1 MPLEVREDWL
11 AQVQEEI
18 LEPERRIVDPHHHF
32 FVAGGAFPSYD
43 LDALWADTATHQV
56 EQTVY
61 IQCWEGYR
69 QDGPAKFACVGE
81 TEWVDSIAATARQRP
96 ESAQICAM
104 IGTAELRLGAG
115 VRPVLEAHQQASK
128 LFRGIRLA
136 AAWDASDALISM
148 PEINDAHLY
157 SDAKFL
163 EGFAVLADMGLVFD
177 AYHYHHQTPGL
188 TKLARAFPEVEF
200 VLDHFGTPLGVGP
213 YAGRQEEIYAQ
224 WARDVKEIATCPN
237 VSMKLGGLVMPWNGF
252 GFEDNDRP
260 PTSDELVDAQA
271 RYYHY
276 SIEQFGPERCMFQSN
291 FPVDKCALS
300 YAVLWNAFKKIAAGY
315 TEAEQESLFRG
326 TATRVYQ
333 LESVS

>member
-11 AQVQEEI
+11 QQVQEDI

-32 FVAGGAFPSYD
+32 FVAGGTFPFYD
-43 LDALWADTATHQV
+43 LDTLWADTATHNV

-61 IQCWEGYR
+61 LQCWEGYR
-69 QDGPAKFACVGE
+69 QDGPEEFACVGE
-81 TEWVDSIAATARQRP
+81 TEWVDAIAETARQRP
-96 ESAQICAM
+96 DAAQIRAI

-115 VRPVLEAHQQASK
+115 VRAVLEAHQQASP

-136 AAWDASDALISM
+136 AAWDASDELISM
-148 PEINDAHLY
+148 PGVEDAHLY
-157 SDAKFL
+157 RDKKFL
-163 EGFAVLADMGLVFD
+163 EGFAELADMGLVFD
-177 AYHYHHQTPGL
+177 AYHYFHQTPEL
-188 TKLARAFPEVEF
+188 TELARAFPQVEI

-213 YAGRQEEIYAQ
+213 YAGRREEIYAE
-224 WARDVKEIATCPN
+224 WARDLKELARCPN
-237 VSMKLGGLVMPWNGF
+237 VTIKLGGLVMAWCGF
-252 GFEDNDRP
+252 GFDDDERP
-260 PTSDELVDAQA
+260 PTSDELVAQQA

-300 YAVLWNAFKKIAAGY
+300 YAVLWNAFKKIAADY
-315 TEAEQESLFRG
+315 TEAEKDMLFRG

-333 LESVS
+333 LEP

>member
-11 AQVQEEI
+11 AQVQEDI
-18 LEPERRIVDPHHHF
+18 LEPERRIVDAHHHF
-32 FVAGGAFPSYD
+32 FVAGGAFPFYD
-43 LDALWADTATHQV
+43 LDTLWADTATHNV

-61 IQCWEGYR
+61 MQCWEGYR
-69 QDGPAKFACVGE
+69 QDGPEELACVGE
-81 TEWVDSIAATARQRP
+81 TEWVDAIAETARQRP
-96 ESAQICAM
+96 DAAQIRG
-104 IGTAELRLGAG
+104 IISTAELRLGAG
-115 VRPVLEAHQQASK
+115 VRAVLEAHQEASK

-136 AAWDASDALISM
+136 AAWDASDDLISM
-148 PEINDAHLY
+148 PGVDDAHLY
-157 SDAKFL
+157 RDAKFI

-177 AYHYHHQTPGL
+177 AYHYYHQTPEL
-188 TKLARAFPEVEF
+188 TELARAFPEVEF

-213 YAGRQEEIYAQ
+213 YANRRDEIYAQ
-224 WARDVKEIATCPN
+224 WARDVTEIASCPN

-252 GFEDNDRP
+252 GFDDDDRP
-260 PTSDELVDAQA
+260 PTSDELVAQQA
-271 RYYHY
+271 SYYHH

-315 TEAEQESLFRG
+315 TEAEKDLLFRG

-333 LESVS
+333 LEPVG